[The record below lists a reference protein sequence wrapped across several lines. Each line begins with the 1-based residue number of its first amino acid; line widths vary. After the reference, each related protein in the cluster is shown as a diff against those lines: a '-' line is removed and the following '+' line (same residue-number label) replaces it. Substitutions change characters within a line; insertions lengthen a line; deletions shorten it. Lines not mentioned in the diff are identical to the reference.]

1 MTRSNHLPA
10 PPPATRRRARA
21 YCLPTLLAGLAAA
34 CTPEWS
40 NSESVYVRNQT
51 GQPLRLTLTVA
62 RAALQLDTVWW
73 GVATHIYEYREMGF
87 VQRLTD
93 IRAHGLQYPAPM
105 RLPVLVRNSADTLVR
120 EIFRE
125 RRRDI
130 NFPHPWDQE
139 PWLTRQEQPLPDTA
153 EWARGV
159 VLEPLPGVPDS
170 VRFTFALAP
179 DSALLVARRGMRL
192 HHSDPD
198 RIEGEDWRLRPVVQ
212 WTNTRGT
219 HRHLAPVAAAQN
231 LLAATAPTTFGANYS
246 WVHYLNYR

>member
-1 MTRSNHLPA
+1 MKRSNH
-10 PPPATRRRARA
+10 PPNRSAATRRRAFC
-21 YCLPTLLAGLAAA
+21 YCLPGLLAGLATA

-51 GQPLRLTLTVA
+51 GQPLHLTLTVA

-73 GVATHIYEYREMGF
+73 GIDMHSYEYREMGF

-93 IRAHGLQYPAPM
+93 IRADGLQYPPPM

-125 RRRDI
+125 RRQDI

-139 PWLTRQEQPLPDTA
+139 PWLTRQEQPQPDTA

-159 VLEPLPGVPDS
+159 ALDPLPGVPDS

-179 DSALLVARRGMRL
+179 DSTFLVARRSMRL

-198 RIEGEDWRLRPVVQ
+198 RIEGEDLYLRPVVQ
-212 WTNTRGT
+212 WTNARGT
-219 HRHLAPVAAAQN
+219 HRQPAPVAAAQN
-231 LLAATAPTTFGANYS
+231 LLRAT
-246 WVHYLNYR
+246 